1 MVEQSGFLE
10 GKMLIAMP
18 QMTDPRFERSVLFLC
33 AHSAEGA
40 MGLVVNKLIDSITFP
55 DLLKQLNIEVGGAD
69 ESINV
74 HFGGPVESGR
84 GFVLHSDDY
93 VQDSTLVIDAGVALT
108 ATTDVLKEIARGGG
122 PKRSLLALGYAGWS
136 PGQLDAEIQAN
147 GWLHADPDNE
157 LIFGGNLDG
166 KWEQAIA
173 KLGIDMTLL
182 SGEAGHAWPRRAPRL
197 RCRPVSSVYPTK
209 PHELQMAPN
218 SASCASRKPR

>member
-1 MVEQSGFLE
+1 MDEQSGFLE

-18 QMTDPRFERSVLFLC
+18 QMTDPRFARTVLFLC
-33 AHSAEGA
+33 AHSTEGA
-40 MGLVVNKLIDSITFP
+40 MGLVVNKLVDSITFP
-55 DLLKQLNIEVGGAD
+55 DLLSQLNIDARGAT
-69 ESINV
+69 ENINV

-93 VQDSTLVIDAGVALT
+93 VQESTLVIDAGVSLT
-108 ATTDVLKEIARGGG
+108 ATTDVLKAIARGGG

-147 GWLHADPDNE
+147 GWLHADPDDE
-157 LIFGGNLDG
+157 LIFGGNLEG

-182 SGEAGHAWPRRAPRL
+182 SGEAGHA
-197 RCRPVSSVYPTK
+197 
-209 PHELQMAPN
+209 
-218 SASCASRKPR
+218 

>member
-1 MVEQSGFLE
+1 MDERSGFLE

-18 QMTDPRFERSVLFLC
+18 QMTDPRFARTVLFLC
-33 AHSAEGA
+33 AHSTEGA
-40 MGLVVNKLIDSITFP
+40 MGLVVNKLVDSITFP
-55 DLLKQLNIEVGGAD
+55 DLLSQLNIEVGGAT
-69 ESINV
+69 ESISV

-93 VQDSTLVIDAGVALT
+93 VRESTLVIDAGVALT
-108 ATTDVLKEIARGGG
+108 ATTDVLKAIARGGG

-147 GWLHADPDNE
+147 GWLHVDPDDE
-157 LIFGGNLDG
+157 LIFGDDLGG

-182 SGEAGHAWPRRAPRL
+182 SSEAGHA
-197 RCRPVSSVYPTK
+197 
-209 PHELQMAPN
+209 
-218 SASCASRKPR
+218 